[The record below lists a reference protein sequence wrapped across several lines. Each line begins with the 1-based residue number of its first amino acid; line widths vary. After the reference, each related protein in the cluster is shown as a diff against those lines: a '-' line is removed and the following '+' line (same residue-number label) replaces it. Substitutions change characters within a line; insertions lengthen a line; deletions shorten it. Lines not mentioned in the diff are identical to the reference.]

1 MSAASESTTV
11 LAGITRELEGVLS
24 SVTELREE
32 WLRVL
37 VAAGALERAPRSQ
50 DLAALHPLIAN
61 VLRRHDGFAA
71 GAGVVLAPDVLP
83 DAPRWIEW
91 WWADRGSGI
100 ERLEVDLDPGS
111 AEFYDYT
118 TSEWYSEP
126 ERTREVSVAGPYVD
140 YICTHTYTYTL
151 SLPMIHRGR
160 FVGVA
165 GADILAEQ
173 VEHTVLPEL
182 TRLGRVTVLASG
194 NGRIIASNTERLLP
208 GAVLAR
214 QEASSELL
222 PIAGPGSTG
231 AAPATLLPWT
241 LFEGPPLTPRAR

>member
-1 MSAASESTTV
+1 MTAVSPPPV
-11 LAGITRELEGVLS
+11 LAGITRELEDVLG
-24 SVTELREE
+24 SVVALRDEM
-32 WLRVL
+32 LGIL
-37 VAAGALERAPRSQ
+37 VAAEAGARPLVGE
-50 DLAALHPLIAN
+50 DLAALHPHIAS

-71 GAGVVLAPDVLP
+71 GAGVVLAPDVLA
-83 DAPRWIEW
+83 DAARWIEW

-100 ERLEVDLDPGS
+100 ERLEVDLEPTS

-126 ERTREVSVAGPYVD
+126 ERTGAQSVAGPYVD

-151 SLPMIHRGR
+151 SVPVIHDSR

-173 VEHTVLPEL
+173 VERSVVPEL
-182 TRLGRVTVLASG
+182 IRLGRVTVLASG
-194 NGRIIASNTERLLP
+194 NGRIIASNTEQLLP

-214 QEASSELL
+214 QHASAQLQA
-222 PIAGPGSTG
+222 IAGPGISGSATG
-231 AAPATLLPWT
+231 AALPWT
-241 LFEGPPLTPRAR
+241 LFEGPPLEARRR